1 MPDILRQIQ
10 QCQPDIIIG
19 FQINY
24 TCGAMTDRF
33 NGVNIIRGLH
43 GGIICA
49 IGKTPQL
56 NAIHTEFRLKQNGI
70 EIGKIAYGR
79 YIHAA
84 QLFCRP
90 GTDIQQ
96 IGHGQRPYLFP
107 VVVLIDNG
115 HRIGFLH
122 VTAQLGMATIRS
134 MRSAMI
140 FGSYSAIP
148 STWQHTSLSVD
159 SGMEL
164 EAQYHNHFHRFFT
177 PHACWLDSVQLV
189 GRHAQLVESLVF
201 HICL

>member
-1 MPDILRQIQ
+1 
-10 QCQPDIIIG
+10 
-19 FQINY
+19 
-24 TCGAMTDRF
+24 MTDRF

-70 EIGKIAYGR
+70 EIGEIAYGCHV
-79 YIHAA
+79 HAA
-84 QLFCRP
+84 QLLCRL

-122 VTAQLGMATIRS
+122 VTAQLGIDLRKRNTDGDGQPDFLTDSAADFFSNFKPGFGHALAVRDGDPVFVHSEGLNGIRV
-134 MRSAMI
+134 AGI
-140 FGSYSAIP
+140 DPA
-148 STWQHTSLSVD
+148 H
-159 SGMEL
+159 
-164 EAQYHNHFHRFFT
+164 
-177 PHACWLDSVQLV
+177 
-189 GRHAQLVESLVF
+189 
-201 HICL
+201 